1 MIEFKSKDLLPA
13 DCDIQVSQTVRK
25 VHFKEHKHDFV
36 EFVYILSGN
45 YTQYVDGVPFEVQK
59 GDLIYIGPG
68 ETHAFSSN
76 EEVSAYDI
84 YVRPELIYNKLLSDQ
99 PTDLLALSLC
109 REFSAEISNI
119 APCVSFQGADLI
131 EIESL
136 LNAMQNEC
144 NQNTPG
150 KNLVLTGYF
159 TVLITKF
166 LREIRKKQMY
176 MFDRQLQKIMPE
188 ILQYIE
194 ENYRKPLSLEELAE
208 KSFYNPSY
216 FSRIFKEL
224 YGKTLTEYIA
234 EKRIMEAVK
243 LLENTEL
250 SIEEICHAVGYGD
263 KKHFYKMFKA
273 KMELTPGQYRRE
285 TVQNNQ

>member
-1 MIEFKSKDLLPA
+1 MIEFKTKDFLAP
-13 DCDIQVSQTVRK
+13 DCDIKVTSCVRK
-25 VHFKEHKHDFV
+25 VHYKEHKHDFA

-45 YTQYVDGVPFEVQK
+45 CNQLIDGVSYEVQK

-68 ETHAFSSN
+68 ETHAFASDD
-76 EEVSAYDI
+76 EVSSYDI

-119 APCVSFQGADLI
+119 APRVSFQGTDLL
-131 EIESL
+131 EIENL
-136 LNAMQNEC
+136 LSAMTNESAQNI
-144 NQNTPG
+144 PG
-150 KNLVLTGYF
+150 KNTVLTGYF

-166 LREIRKKQMY
+166 LREIRKKQMRY
-176 MFDRQLQKIMPE
+176 FDRQLQKIMPE

-194 ENYRKPLSLEELAE
+194 ENYRNPLSLEGLAE

-224 YGKTLTEYIA
+224 YGKTLTEYIT
-234 EKRIMEAVK
+234 EKRIGEAVK
-243 LLENTEL
+243 LLEDTSL
-250 SIEEICHAVGYGD
+250 SIEDVCHKIGYSD
-263 KKHFYKMFKA
+263 KKHFYKVFKQ

-285 TVQNNQ
+285 TIQNNE